1 VSFLIVVLSILLL
14 VVLISYFKVNAFLS
28 FLIVSILCGLFLGI
42 DPADIESTIHKGMGD
57 MLGSLVIVILAG
69 SMLGKLVAET
79 GAAQKIATSLMS
91 IFGQSYLQLAL
102 MITGFCYWHSAF
114 LQCRFCTCVPAHCI
128 SRISVQASGTLYW
141 HAYYCCF
148 VSNAWFSSTPPL
160 TLRLSSTA

>member
-1 VSFLIVVLSILLL
+1 MSFLIVVLSILFL
-14 VVLISYFKVNAFLS
+14 VLLISYFKVNAFLS

-91 IFGQSYLQLAL
+91 IFWSIVFAIGFDDY
-102 MITGFCYWHSAF
+102 GFCNWYPTF
-114 LQCRFCTCVPAHCI
+114 L
-128 SRISVQASGTLYW
+128 
-141 HAYYCCF
+141 
-148 VSNAWFSSTPPL
+148 
-160 TLRLSSTA
+160 